1 MVLDILLAI
10 ILIAGLVL
18 GYRSGFIWAF
28 FHTLGW
34 IIALLLAF
42 FLTPR
47 MREFLYSNTDLYQSI
62 HEGFGERIAET
73 ANVHNITTNL
83 PRLFRESADRLAHQ
97 TTDAASEFLG
107 NIVFSIVS
115 FLAVL
120 FIVKLLFFI
129 IILLL
134 SKKYATGVAGVL
146 DGISGMI
153 FGLIKSVFL
162 IFALLTIMIPVL
174 SMFDTGLVDTVS
186 GWLDSSYFAGT
197 LYDNNFL
204 TVLLRDFVI

>member
-1 MVLDILLAI
+1 MVLDILIAV
-10 ILIAGLVL
+10 ILILGLVL

-42 FLTPR
+42 VLTPR
-47 MREFLYSNTDLYQSI
+47 MRDFLYSNTDLYQSL
-62 HEGFGERIAET
+62 HQGFGERIAEATNAHGIT
-73 ANVHNITTNL
+73 ANL
-83 PRLFRESADRLAHQ
+83 PRLFRESADRVAHQ
-97 TTDAASEFLG
+97 TTGVASEFLG
-107 NIVFSIVS
+107 NIVFSIIS

-120 FIVKLLFFI
+120 FLVKLIFFV
-129 IILLL
+129 IILIL
-134 SKKYATGVAGVL
+134 SKKYATGMAGVL

-153 FGLIKSVFL
+153 FGLIKSAFL
-162 IFALLTIMIPVL
+162 IFALLTVMIPVL
-174 SMFDTGLVDTVS
+174 SMFDTGFVDTVS